1 MLSRTRNQNGHR
13 PRPTLL
19 EVAVLICIF
28 AAVLALLLP
37 ALLSMRTTG
46 GWQRNWA
53 ATLLRRTCGGIDDG
67 RRPRPTGSDPRMAG
81 GPTDTAGRP
90 TDREQQSSRRGAEP
104 QRIRTRD
111 SELGTR
117 SRTAAANSNRHAEGF
132 PTDECRPRRR
142 AFRES
147 EVKGS
152 GGRRPQATRRSNS
165 ESCRHLFAHSLF
177 NDRTSC

>member
-117 SRTAAANSNRHAEGF
+117 SRTAAANGNRHAEGLGDGRTPNIQL
-132 PTDECRPRRR
+132 PTLNAQGTGKRRER
-142 AFRES
+142 AC
-147 EVKGS
+147 
-152 GGRRPQATRRSNS
+152 GRRTRFHA
-165 ESCRHLFAHSLF
+165 SCEIGAPNAVLH
-177 NDRTSC
+177 